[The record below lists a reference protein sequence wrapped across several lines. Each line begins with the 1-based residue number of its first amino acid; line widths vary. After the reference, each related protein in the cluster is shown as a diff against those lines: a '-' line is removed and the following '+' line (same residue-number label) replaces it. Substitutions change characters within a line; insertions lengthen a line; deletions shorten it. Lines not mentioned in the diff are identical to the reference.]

1 MRDYADGALR
11 LELGAAEAWLTL
23 NRPDK
28 RNAVTSAMWAALPS
42 LLQEVEASRS
52 RVLILRGA
60 GPHFAAGADI
70 GEFETV
76 FADRRAAGLY
86 AAQMTR
92 ALDAL
97 ARLDRP
103 TIAMVS
109 GACVGAGLGLALA
122 CDLRMASDE
131 AIFAVT
137 PAKLGLLY
145 SLGDTKRLVDP
156 VGPSVARD
164 LLYTGRKMTAAEARE
179 AGLINDL
186 VDSRHLEAA
195 VMAKAQSIAANSQWS
210 VRKAKAVI
218 AMVLDGVAA
227 DTEETRTWF
236 IDAIDGDDYREG
248 LAAFLHKRPPA
259 FR

>member
-1 MRDYADGALR
+1 VQDYADGALR
-11 LELGAAEAWLTL
+11 LELGAPEALLTL

-42 LLQEVEASRS
+42 LLKEVEASRS
-52 RVLILRGA
+52 RILVLRGA

-76 FADRRAAGLY
+76 FADREAAGAY

-97 ARLDRP
+97 ARLERP

-109 GACVGAGLGLALA
+109 GVCVGAGLALALA
-122 CDLRMASDE
+122 CDLRMASDD

-145 SLGDTKRLVDP
+145 SLADTKRLMDL

-164 LLYTGRKMTAAEARE
+164 LLYTGRKMAAGEARA
-179 AGLINDL
+179 AGLIDDL
-186 VDSRHLEAA
+186 FDSRHLEGA
-195 VMAKAQSIAANSQWS
+195 VMAKAQSICANSQWS
-210 VRKAKAVI
+210 VRKAKAVV

-236 IDAIDGDDYREG
+236 IDAIEGEDCREG
-248 LAAFLHKRPPA
+248 HAAFLEKRAPA